1 MSTSGAGGMLALAT
15 RQLIERWAETRNSWR
30 DAKADEFERLYL
42 AELNDSV
49 AAALRAMEDLD
60 KLLGKI
66 HADCD

>member
-1 MSTSGAGGMLALAT
+1 MLALAT
-15 RQLIERWAETRNSWR
+15 RQLTERWAETRNSWR

-42 AELNDSV
+42 GELNDSV